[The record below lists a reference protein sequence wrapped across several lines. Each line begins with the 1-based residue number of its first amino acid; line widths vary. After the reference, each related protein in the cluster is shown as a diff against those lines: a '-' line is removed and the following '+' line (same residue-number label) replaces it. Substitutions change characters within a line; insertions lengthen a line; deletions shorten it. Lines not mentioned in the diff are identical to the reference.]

1 MSQVNTAVTT
11 RAQLEDERR
20 RSAVECVRRLLHACC
35 LGTADDCTRARIDLA
50 LSDLEHEWPHL
61 ALVARSHGLAG
72 VSFDDLAPSW
82 GVSKSTIAA
91 EWREALLHLAQ
102 LLGYLP

>member
-61 ALVARSHGLAG
+61 ALVARSYGLG
-72 VSFDDLAPSW
+72 ETSFDALAYTW
-82 GVSKSTIAA
+82 GVSNKTVIA